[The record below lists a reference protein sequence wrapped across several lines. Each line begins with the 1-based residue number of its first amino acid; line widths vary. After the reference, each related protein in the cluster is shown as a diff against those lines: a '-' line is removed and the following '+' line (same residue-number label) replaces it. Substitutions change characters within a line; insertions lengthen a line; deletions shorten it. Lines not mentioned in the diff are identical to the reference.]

1 MTIHHWIKQPQQDY
15 THKSVSRQAGV
26 CVCVTYLRQQIKGHL
41 RVDLPLFRLKREKET
56 RRFKVIYNNN
66 KNIMCVIII

>member
-1 MTIHHWIKQPQQDY
+1 M
-15 THKSVSRQAGV
+15 

>member
-1 MTIHHWIKQPQQDY
+1 MTIHHRIKQPQQDY
-15 THKSVSRQAGV
+15 THKSVSRQAG
-26 CVCVTYLRQQIKGHL
+26 VCVTYLRQQIKGHL